1 MQVTQTLNEGLKRG
15 YKVVL
20 PASDLERRLSGEL
33 ENYRGKVKIN
43 GFRPG
48 KVPAAHLR
56 KVYGRSIMAEVVQ
69 NAVEEA
75 NNKIVAD
82 GGFKLAMQP
91 KITLPE
97 DKATIDKVMEA
108 KADLDVTVEIEV
120 LPKFDIADH
129 SGITLEREVSDV
141 ADADVTA
148 RIEEL
153 AAGQVPY
160 TEKTGKSVKAESGD
174 RLSIDFVGTMGG
186 VAFDGGSGEGIQLVI
201 GSNAFIPGFEEQLIG
216 AQIDKPL
223 TVNVTFPLNYSAAQ
237 LAGKDASFAVTVKS
251 IEVPGKL
258 EINDE
263 LAKSFGME
271 GLDKLKERV
280 KEMLE
285 AEYSGHSRRK
295 LKRQLL
301 DALDGQYAFE
311 LPPTLL
317 EQEFTNIW
325 RQVEVEM
332 KQNGK
337 TFEDEGSTEAES
349 RAEYQKIAERRVRLG
364 LVLAEI
370 GEKAEVQISDDE
382 VGQALISR
390 ARQFPGQEKQVIE
403 FYRKNQQALA
413 ELRAPIFEDKVV
425 DHLIGQ
431 VTVKDKKVSKDDLLK
446 DEDDEEVAEKPK
458 AKAKKAS
465 KKDT

>member
-20 PASDLERRLSGEL
+20 PATDLELRLSKEL

-48 KVPAAHLR
+48 KVPTAHLR

-91 KITLPE
+91 KVTLPE
-97 DKATIDKVMEA
+97 DKDTIEKVMEA
-108 KADLDVTVEIEV
+108 KADLDVSVELEV
-120 LPKFDIADH
+120 LPSFELADH
-129 SGITLEREVSDV
+129 SGVSLERETTEVSD
-141 ADADVTA
+141 ADINE
-148 RIEEL
+148 RIEQI
-153 AAGQVPY
+153 AAPQRPY
-160 TEKTGKSVKAESGD
+160 TAKTGAKAKAESGD
-174 RLSIDFVGTMGG
+174 KLKVDFVGTIDG
-186 VAFDGGSGEGIQLVI
+186 VAFDGGTGESIEVVI
-201 GSNAFIPGFEEQLIG
+201 GSNSFIPGFEEQLIG
-216 AQIDKPL
+216 LTEGKTK
-223 TVNVTFPLNYSAAQ
+223 TVNVKFPVNYASAN
-237 LAGKDASFAVTVKS
+237 LAGKDASFEVTLKS
-251 IEVPGKL
+251 MEAPGEL
-258 EINDE
+258 VINDE
-263 LAKSFGME
+263 LAKSFGLE
-271 GLDKLKERV
+271 GLEALKGRV
-280 KEMLE
+280 KDMIT
-285 AEYSGHSRRK
+285 AEYAGHSRRK

-301 DALDGQYAFE
+301 DALDTKYSFD

-317 EQEFTNIW
+317 EQEFANIW
-325 RQVEVEM
+325 RQVETEM
-332 KQNGK
+332 RQNGK
-337 TFEDEGSTEAES
+337 SFEDEGSTEAES

-370 GEKAEVQISDDE
+370 GEKAKVEITDDE
-382 VGQALISR
+382 VGQALLNR

-425 DHLIGQ
+425 DHLIGEIKI
-431 VTVKDKKVSKDDLLK
+431 KDKLVSKDDLIK
-446 DEDDEEVAEKPK
+446 DDEDEEAVEKPK
-458 AKAKKAS
+458 AKPKAKKP
-465 KKDT
+465 KE